1 MFCRKCGTEFDG
13 KFCPNCGEA
22 APELARPDK
31 PIVTRNEIGKEPKQQ
46 TPSGKKDNATLCMT
60 LGILSIFCSF
70 FCFGWIMAIIS
81 LVLARG
87 CKDTSEPAKRTVGI
101 VTSWICIILTVVV
114 LIAAAVMPTSEETGA
129 TDMTETV
136 PVVETQSAPEETETE
151 WDMQE
156 ANEEKIEQIESA
168 MDSIE
173 ENVDDIVNDP
183 EVQEAYEG
191 YKDSLKQLFG
201 GE

>member
-1 MFCRKCGTEFDG
+1 MFCRKCGTEFEG
-13 KFCPNCGEA
+13 KFCPNCGEP

-31 PIVTRNEIGKEPKQQ
+31 SIVTQNTIRKAPQQ
-46 TPSGKKDNATLCMT
+46 QASVGKKDNATLCMV
-60 LGILSIFCSF
+60 LGILSLFCSL

-87 CKDTSEPAKRTVGI
+87 CKDTGEPAKRTAGI

-114 LIAAAVMPTSEETGA
+114 LIAATVMPTSDETEPA
-129 TDMTETV
+129 EAA
-136 PVVETQSAPEETETE
+136 PVTETQSAPEETESE

>member
-1 MFCRKCGTEFDG
+1 M
-13 KFCPNCGEA
+13 
-22 APELARPDK
+22 
-31 PIVTRNEIGKEPKQQ
+31 V
-46 TPSGKKDNATLCMT
+46 
-60 LGILSIFCSF
+60 LGILSLFCSL
-70 FCFGWIMAIIS
+70 FCFGWIIAIIS

-87 CKDTSEPAKRTVGI
+87 CKDTSEPAKRTAGI
-101 VTSWICIILTVVV
+101 VTSWICIVLTVVV
-114 LIAAAVMPTSEETGA
+114 LIAAAVMPRSDETEPA
-129 TDMTETV
+129 EVM
-136 PVVETQSAPEETETE
+136 PVTETQSAPEETESE

>member
-1 MFCRKCGTEFDG
+1 MFCRKCGTEFEG
-13 KFCPNCGEA
+13 KFCPNCGEP
-22 APELARPDK
+22 APELTRPDK
-31 PIVTRNEIGKEPKQQ
+31 PIVTQNMAGKAPQRQ
-46 TPSGKKDNATLCMT
+46 TPAGKKDNATLCMT
-60 LGILSIFCSF
+60 LGILSLFCSL
-70 FCFGWIMAIIS
+70 FCFGWILAIIS

-87 CKDTSEPAKRTVGI
+87 CKDTSEPAKRTAGM
-101 VTSWICIILTVVV
+101 VTSWICIVLTVAV
-114 LIAAAVMPTSEETGA
+114 LIAAAVMPKSEETGSA
-129 TDMTETV
+129 EMA
-136 PVVETQSAPEETETE
+136 PIVETQSTQEETESE

-156 ANEEKIEQIESA
+156 ANEEKMEQIESA

-173 ENVDDIVNDP
+173 ENVNDIVNDP

>member
-46 TPSGKKDNATLCMT
+46 TPAGEKDNATLCMT
-60 LGILSIFCSF
+60 LGILSLFCSL

-129 TDMTETV
+129 TETV

>member
-1 MFCRKCGTEFDG
+1 MFCRKCGTEFEG
-13 KFCPNCGEA
+13 KFCPNCGEP
-22 APELARPDK
+22 APELARPDE
-31 PIVTRNEIGKEPKQQ
+31 PIVTQNTIGKAPQQ
-46 TPSGKKDNATLCMT
+46 QAPVGKKDSATLCMA
-60 LGILSIFCSF
+60 LGILSLFCSL

-87 CKDTSEPAKRTVGI
+87 CKDTSEPAKRTAGI
-101 VTSWICIILTVVV
+101 VASWICIVLTVVV
-114 LIAAAVMPTSEETGA
+114 LIAAVVRPTSDETKPAEA
-129 TDMTETV
+129 T
-136 PVVETQSAPEETETE
+136 PVTETQSAPEETESE

-156 ANEEKIEQIESA
+156 ANEEKIERIESA

>member
-1 MFCRKCGTEFDG
+1 MFCRKCGTEFEG
-13 KFCPNCGEA
+13 KFCPNCGEP

-31 PIVTRNEIGKEPKQQ
+31 STITQNIVGKAPQQ
-46 TPSGKKDNATLCMT
+46 QAPSGRKDNATLCMT
-60 LGILSIFCSF
+60 LGILSLFFSL

-87 CKDTSEPAKRTVGI
+87 CRDTSEPAKRTAGM
-101 VTSWICIILTVVV
+101 VTSWICIVLTVVV
-114 LIAAAVMPTSEETGA
+114 LIAAAVMPTSEEA
-129 TDMTETV
+129 DSAETT
-136 PVVETQSAPEETETE
+136 PIVETQTTPEETESE

-156 ANEEKIEQIESA
+156 ANEEKIGQIESA

-173 ENVDDIVNDP
+173 ENVNDIVNDP

>member
-1 MFCRKCGTEFDG
+1 MFCRKCGTEFEG
-13 KFCPNCGEA
+13 KFCPNCGEP
-22 APELARPDK
+22 APGLVRPDK
-31 PIVTRNEIGKEPKQQ
+31 PIVTQNTIGKAPQQ
-46 TPSGKKDNATLCMT
+46 QAPVGKKDNATLCMV
-60 LGILSIFCSF
+60 LGILSLFCSL
-70 FCFGWIMAIIS
+70 FCFGWIIAIIS

-87 CKDTSEPAKRTVGI
+87 CKDTGEPAKRTAGI
-101 VTSWICIILTVVV
+101 VTSWICIVLTVVV
-114 LIAAAVMPTSEETGA
+114 LIAAAVIPKSDETGPEEA
-129 TDMTETV
+129 T
-136 PVVETQSAPEETETE
+136 PVAETQSAPEETDSE

-156 ANEEKIEQIESA
+156 ANEEKIEQFESA

-183 EVQEAYEG
+183 EVQEAYEE